1 MITEDIFLILFFN
14 NCNLRSGEVSIN
26 IEFDPLIIIAE
37 HLVLLFFLFYFFH
50 FPQFPSILGTPT
62 ELPHPKIISFDFI
75 IN

>member
-37 HLVLLFFLFYFFH
+37 HLVLVFFYQSNLKV
-50 FPQFPSILGTPT
+50 PT
-62 ELPHPKIISFDFI
+62 LIVLSTFS
-75 IN
+75 